1 MKIRYLKTKE
11 EFELEVPDP
20 IGNENETIFVKISD
34 YDLFVLLNSCFQTK
48 ADIDDDTYFGLK
60 KLCETWNLSIRVLK
74 LAKIQQHLRQLNRVE
89 TAWVELNKKERKP
102 RTNSNSNEDNERL
115 EYLRLNFDKIVQNC
129 LKHDWFE
136 EYSRLRKDLDKS
148 VSKQEIREDWKALKN
163 KMLYL

>member
-20 IGNENETIFVKISD
+20 LNENERIMVKISD
-34 YDLFVLLNSCFQTK
+34 YDLFILLSTDFTNR
-48 ADIDDDTYFGLK
+48 ADLDDDTFLGIQ
-60 KLCETWNLSIRVLK
+60 KLCENWNLSIRTLK
-74 LAKIQQHLRQLNRVE
+74 LAKTQQHLRQLNR
-89 TAWVELNKKERKP
+89 TDTSWVELNKKERKP
-102 RTNSNSNEDNERL
+102 RTNKESEDNERIS
-115 EYLRLNFDKIVQNC
+115 YLRENYDKIVANC